1 MHIVINTYYASQL
14 KISSRI
20 KMSSMVY
27 CRGCGKEI
35 HETAKSCPHCGATNA
50 SSGSGEKSRIA
61 AALLAF
67 FLVDLAHINFT

>member
-1 MHIVINTYYASQL
+1 
-14 KISSRI
+14 
-20 KMSSMVY
+20 MSSMVY

-61 AALLAF
+61 AALLGVR
-67 FLVDLAHINFT
+67 LENGNFPTLSVLSLTSDFVPLSANP

>member
-1 MHIVINTYYASQL
+1 
-14 KISSRI
+14 
-20 KMSSMVY
+20 MSSMVY

-61 AALLAF
+61 APLLAF
-67 FLVDLAHINFT
+67 FPGRFGAHKFYFGKIRHG